1 MKQQRVGTGTAYG
14 FRSKVK
20 VPMEKEK
27 EEVSW
32 TMDAGEE
39 LNTDVTTPSL

>member
-1 MKQQRVGTGTAYG
+1 MKQQRVGTGTSYG
-14 FRSKVK
+14 FRSKV
-20 VPMEKEK
+20 PMVEKEE

-39 LNTDVTTPSL
+39 LNTDVTIPSQ